1 MRAYETLVV
10 FRPDL
15 EQEAVAELVS
25 TLKMMIEKVGEVE
38 MEDDWGSRK
47 LAYMID
53 DKYTEGHYYLI
64 HFKTDDTALLED
76 LDHIYKVNDAF
87 IRSIVIKR
95 D

>member
-15 EQEAVAELVS
+15 EQEAVTELVS
-25 TLKMMIEKVGEVE
+25 NLKAIIEKAGEVE

-53 DKYTEGHYYLI
+53 DKYTEGHYYLM
-64 HFKTDDTALLED
+64 HFKIEDLTVLDD

-87 IRSIVIKR
+87 IRSIIIKR